1 VTAYILIQA
10 APQARNPALTR
21 QIATIPG
28 IERVQPVT
36 GPYDVIAEVGAGDG
50 DGVLGRVAALEGVLR
65 ALRAPVATAVDAAA

>member
-1 VTAYILIQA
+1 MTAYILIQA
-10 APQARNPALTR
+10 APQARNPALAR

-36 GPYDVIAEVGAGDG
+36 GPFDVIAEVGAG